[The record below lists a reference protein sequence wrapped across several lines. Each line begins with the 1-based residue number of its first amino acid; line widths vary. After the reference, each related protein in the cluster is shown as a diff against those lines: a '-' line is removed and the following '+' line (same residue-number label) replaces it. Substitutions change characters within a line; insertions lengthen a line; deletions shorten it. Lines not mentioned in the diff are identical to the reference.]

1 MTGLCDH
8 ALAPQQCLE
17 VVDLARQVARGVGL
31 RPRTSIEIFETQAAY
46 DLRVGSTDPRWGRGV
61 LYGLCTRGDRGE
73 RLIYIDPD
81 GPSPNETLAHEL
93 AHAVTPW
100 RQNHSPTWLT
110 VFVGIYGHLEPDL
123 VDDAVAAYRIA
134 YSNELH

>member
-81 GPSPNETLAHEL
+81 GP
-93 AHAVTPW
+93 
-100 RQNHSPTWLT
+100 